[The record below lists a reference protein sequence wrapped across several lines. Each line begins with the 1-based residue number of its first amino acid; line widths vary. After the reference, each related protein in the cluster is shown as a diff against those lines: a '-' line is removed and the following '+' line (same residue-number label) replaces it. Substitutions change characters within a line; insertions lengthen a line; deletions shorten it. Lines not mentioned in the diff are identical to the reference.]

1 MTTNGLFSRRVVAAM
16 IVAAVVPVASVL
28 AAPGLAAPAAE
39 NTMDIAR
46 PGDRSATERLL
57 EKAARGEPLTDA
69 ELEQILAGTTHEE
82 VRVSMIMVPVLAVD
96 RRGRPIP
103 GLVAKDFAV
112 RVEGRPQPITW
123 FSEEMNRP
131 FRMAVLL
138 DVSESMSLD
147 DIRARLEQ
155 TLTPIAREVGLVD
168 RMMLLSFSDQGV
180 QKRSGWSDRPMALV
194 REALQVPSHGKTA
207 IVDALAAAAREFPP
221 SPKDRQAI
229 VLITDGLDNASE
241 LTVQDAVAAAR
252 DVNVPVYAIL
262 LGGQDRQ
269 IQSRRF
275 TGSPLK
281 GLQEIAEESGG
292 RAFLVDGVEAAENAA
307 AQIRDDLRHQYWLSF
322 RPSPPPDGRFHPIQ
336 VEVKKWGASVRTRAG
351 YR

>member
-1 MTTNGLFSRRVVAAM
+1 MTVRRTLRNRWTALAGALL
-16 IVAAVVPVASVL
+16 AAVGMTAAVAQ
-28 AAPGLAAPAAE
+28 
-39 NTMDIAR
+39 NTGDVAR
-46 PGDRSATERLL
+46 PGDRSATDRLL
-57 EKAARGEPLTDA
+57 EKAARGGQLTDA
-69 ELEQILAGTTHEE
+69 ELEQILAGTPHEE
-82 VRVSMIMVPVLAVD
+82 VRVSMIMVPVLAAD

-103 GLVAKDFAV
+103 GLEAKDFEV

-131 FRMAVLL
+131 FRIAVLL

-155 TLTPIAREVGLVD
+155 ALTPIAREVGLVD

-194 REALQVPSHGKTA
+194 REALQVPMHGKTA
-207 IVDALAAAAREFPP
+207 IVDALATAAKEFPP
-221 SPKDRQAI
+221 SPRDRQAI
-229 VLITDGLDNASE
+229 LLITDGLDNASE

-252 DVNVPVYAIL
+252 DVNVPVYTIL

-269 IQSRRF
+269 IQTRRY
-275 TGSPLK
+275 TGSPLA

-292 RAFLVDGVEAAENAA
+292 RAFLVDGAEAAAEAA
-307 AQIRDDLRHQYWLSF
+307 ARIRDDLRHQYWLSF
-322 RPSPPPDGRFHPIQ
+322 RPSPPPDGRFHRIE
-336 VEVKKWGASVRTRAG
+336 VLVKKWGASVRTRAG